1 MDVMDAEDILAVD
14 VMDGRNDGCD
24 DGNDRSMDER
34 TIGDKDETNV
44 PRRDNCLSLSL
55 SLSSLFSFSLLS
67 LLSLA
72 LLTHS
77 LSLFS
82 EEE

>member
-1 MDVMDAEDILAVD
+1 MDVMDVMDAEDILAVD

-55 SLSSLFSFSLLS
+55 FPLS
-67 LLSLA
+67 
-72 LLTHS
+72 S

-82 EEE
+82 LFSL